1 MNYKPPQ
8 QRRSQESLERIL
20 DAAETL
26 IRERGFEQ
34 MTIAE
39 VVQRSGSSVGSLYAR
54 FRDKIALLR
63 AVQVRY
69 HARVENAIA
78 AEFSG
83 DHPQDECL
91 EDAARRVV
99 SVLCDYLLHEPG
111 LFRAF
116 ILQAVFDPGVRAQGE
131 AANAKRRERV
141 AAVLLQHR
149 GEIRHDDPEL
159 AAHWFYSIC
168 MAFLRERITFGAA
181 AELSGGF
188 ADESFRAELTRT
200 ALGYLLAEG
209 PGHRC
214 ETSPES
220 S

>member
-1 MNYKPPQ
+1 MNYKPPK

-39 VVQRSGSSVGSLYAR
+39 VVSRSGSSVGSLYAR

-99 SVLCDYLLHEPG
+99 AVLCDYLLHEPE
-111 LFRAF
+111 LYRAF
-116 ILQAVFDPGVRAQGE
+116 ILQAVSDPGVRAQGE
-131 AANAKRRERV
+131 AANARRRERV
-141 AAVLLQHR
+141 ATVLLQHR
-149 GEIRHDDPEL
+149 DEIRHDEPES
-159 AAHWFYSIC
+159 AARWFYSIC
-168 MAFLRERITFGAA
+168 MAFLRERMTFGAA

-188 ADESFRAELTRT
+188 SDQKMRAELTRT
-200 ALGYLLAEG
+200 VIAYLQARERSEL
-209 PGHRC
+209 PC
-214 ETSPES
+214 S

>member
-1 MNYKPPQ
+1 MSPTSTNYKPPQ

-20 DAAETL
+20 DAAEAL
-26 IRERGFEQ
+26 IRERGFDS

-54 FRDKIALLR
+54 FRNKRGLLG

-83 DHPQDECL
+83 DRPRDECL
-91 EDAARRVV
+91 EDAVRRIVR
-99 SVLCDYLLHEPG
+99 VLCDYLLNEPE

-116 ILQAVFDPGVRAQGE
+116 VLEAVFDPRIRAQGE
-131 AANAKRRERV
+131 RTNSKRRDSVVEVLRTHRAEIAHSDPDLAARWFYAVCMAILRERV
-141 AAVLLQHR
+141 
-149 GEIRHDDPEL
+149 
-159 AAHWFYSIC
+159 
-168 MAFLRERITFGAA
+168 TFGEG

-188 ADESFRAELTRT
+188 ADDAMVAELTRT
-200 ALGYLLAEG
+200 ATSYLLCADKSADSG
-209 PGHRC
+209 
-214 ETSPES
+214 
-220 S
+220 

>member
-39 VVQRSGSSVGSLYAR
+39 VVLRSGSSVGSLYAR

-69 HARVENAIA
+69 HARVEDAIA

-83 DHPQDECL
+83 DHPQAERL
-91 EDAARRVV
+91 EEAARLAIT
-99 SVLCDYLLHEPG
+99 VLCDYLLHEPG

-116 ILQAVFDPGVRAQGE
+116 ILQAVFDPGVQAQV
-131 AANAKRRERV
+131 RRPTPGDQRV
-141 AAVLLQHR
+141 AVVLLQHR
-149 GEIRHDDPEL
+149 GEIRHPDPEL
-159 AAHWFYSIC
+159 AARWFYSIC

-209 PGHRC
+209 PNHRC
-214 ETSPES
+214 ETGPEPS
-220 S
+220 